1 MRLSLVIVLAVAIA
15 VAVYVATRPDDDTRS
30 REAGAATLVGDS
42 LNVGIEPYLADALPG
57 WGIDAH
63 DRVGRSTAEGVA
75 ELERLRGRLGRVV
88 VVSLGTNDADGSEP
102 AFGRLVGRAIEIVGP
117 NRCLVWA
124 TIVRAGAERTGFD
137 EVLRRAA
144 DDDLRLVEWARM
156 VDEDPSLL
164 AADAVHGTPAGYDDR
179 ARKTADAVRACGA
192 A

>member
-1 MRLSLVIVLAVAIA
+1 MRTTLVLTVFLAALAVALGVVIVWA
-15 VAVYVATRPDDDTRS
+15 RGESTV
-30 REAGAATLVGDS
+30 EKAGTVTLVGDS

-63 DRVGRSTAEGVA
+63 DRVGRSTVEGVA

-102 AFGRLVGRAIEIVGP
+102 AFVRLVGRALEIVGP

-124 TIVRAGAERTGFD
+124 TIVRAGVERTGFD
-137 EVLRRAA
+137 EVLRRTA
-144 DDDLRLVEWARM
+144 DGEGDVRLVEWARM

-164 AADAVHGTPAGYDDR
+164 AADAVHG
-179 ARKTADAVRACGA
+179 
-192 A
+192 